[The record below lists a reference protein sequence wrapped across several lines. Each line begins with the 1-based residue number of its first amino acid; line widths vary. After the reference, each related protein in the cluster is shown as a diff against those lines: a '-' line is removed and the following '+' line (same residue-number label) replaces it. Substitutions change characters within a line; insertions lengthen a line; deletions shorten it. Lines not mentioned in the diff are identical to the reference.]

1 MTTYEANDVL
11 PTYEADDVLRQYV
24 AILQS
29 GGHGVIRDA
38 SELPCPKEAI
48 RFVLQHVFKVGKEDK
63 QLLEW
68 LKNAY
73 VALADFQYLTEKE
86 RKALA
91 VMETLSS
98 PTDLADPEL
107 RAAWT
112 GLLARYRAELD
123 DISKEL
129 GSPIVFR

>member
-1 MTTYEANDVL
+1 MTTYEADS
-11 PTYEADDVLRQYV
+11 VLRQYAAV
-24 AILQS
+24 LQS

-38 SELPCPKEAI
+38 SELPYPKEVI
-48 RFVLQHVFKVGKEDK
+48 KSFLQNGLKVGKENK

-73 VALADFQYLTEKE
+73 VSLADFQYLTEQE
-86 RKALA
+86 RKALTA
-91 VMETLSS
+91 METLSS

-112 GLLARYRAELD
+112 GLFARYRAELD
-123 DISKEL
+123 EISEEL
-129 GSPIVFR
+129 GLSPPRPRPR